1 MLKLLNIKKINK
13 KKMICNYIKTHS
25 RKFQKNKQLNK
36 GAPCCTPVNNSPSRG
51 DK

>member
-1 MLKLLNIKKINK
+1 MQLYKNTLAKISKK
-13 KKMICNYIKTHS
+13 T
-25 RKFQKNKQLNK
+25 KQLNK

>member
-1 MLKLLNIKKINK
+1 MQLYKNTLAKISKKQTI
-13 KKMICNYIKTHS
+13 
-25 RKFQKNKQLNK
+25 NK